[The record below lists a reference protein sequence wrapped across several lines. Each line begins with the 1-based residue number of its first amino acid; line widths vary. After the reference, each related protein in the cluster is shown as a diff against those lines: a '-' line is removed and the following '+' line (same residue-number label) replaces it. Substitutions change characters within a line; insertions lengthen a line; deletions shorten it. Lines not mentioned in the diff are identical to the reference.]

1 MQGNFS
7 KSVHHIIRVSVE
19 VECFAVAHI
28 VQLAVSSFPI
38 IDRIEEVIDLFNVSF
53 EKVSIVFAEGLVTDF
68 EVLFH
73 GFDYAFW
80 FMFRQRLF
88 FSCYHSKDAK
98 EQSADSKK
106 EDDLHWIHLFDC
118 MGNVSDCKER
128 FLFLLEFIVFIYD
141 IVKVLHRFVMVSHG
155 LL

>member
-1 MQGNFS
+1 
-7 KSVHHIIRVSVE
+7 
-19 VECFAVAHI
+19 
-28 VQLAVSSFPI
+28 
-38 IDRIEEVIDLFNVSF
+38 
-53 EKVSIVFAEGLVTDF
+53 
-68 EVLFH
+68 
-73 GFDYAFW
+73 
-80 FMFRQRLF
+80 MFRQRLF

-155 LL
+155 LLKVSHELLELALFVSHALNLQNKNITRYFFI